1 MPELPDARMWHGCV
15 EAQVDGVQG
24 KKFRILTLFQ
34 PPCAG
39 IVVVGGYYNGV
50 TSMFLP
56 LESSRGESLEVF
68 GPGRDSPRWEW
79 LSGLT
84 KVTKE

>member
-1 MPELPDARMWHGCV
+1 M
-15 EAQVDGVQG
+15 
-24 KKFRILTLFQ
+24 
-34 PPCAG
+34 
-39 IVVVGGYYNGV
+39 VVGGYYNGV

-56 LESSRGESLEVF
+56 LEDSRGASLEVF

-84 KVTKE
+84 KVRRIFFAAISSPRNNKRELIDMEKIAILVIFF